1 MNNEIKFIER
11 GWECPKCG
19 AVMAPHMNV
28 CINCKGDSG
37 YGLATTQP
45 SLDKWFLHPNPATTD
60 ATKPYTQEFECD
72 GRCLNC
78 DNLHEVRDCAMKE
91 E

>member
-28 CINCKGDSG
+28 CVNCKGDSG

-45 SLDKWFLHPNPATTD
+45 SINDKYFIYPCD
-60 ATKPYTQEFECD
+60 AEWEMRVKNNME
-72 GRCLNC
+72 
-78 DNLHEVRDCAMKE
+78 RDE
-91 E
+91 